1 MQTLKIN
8 DFIRNYKEKRLY
20 NRTLL
25 VRVCKV
31 FQLASCWQSKNAYVC
46 ITIKNL
52 KLNSFKLLIFY

>member
-31 FQLASCWQSKNAYVC
+31 FHLAPRVGFEPTVRS
-46 ITIKNL
+46 
-52 KLNSFKLLIFY
+52 